1 MLISTFLKKIKTQQR
16 QITWRTTTIYRMY
29 KIRALIESK
38 SKNANSN
45 KWIYPAPDQITSIQK
60 EMLT

>member
-1 MLISTFLKKIKTQQR
+1 
-16 QITWRTTTIYRMY
+16 MY

-60 EMLT
+60 ETLT

>member
-1 MLISTFLKKIKTQQR
+1 
-16 QITWRTTTIYRMY
+16 MY

-38 SKNANSN
+38 SKNAKSN

-60 EMLT
+60 ETLT